1 MMRAFVIIF
10 LCAFCQ
16 QAPAQGVAVD
26 SGWLTVKDVSL
37 MIKPGSPLDFSVF
50 FPEQAAGVG
59 ARVQANAAGGLS
71 VGDKPTRFLCA
82 SMNLTPPYGGFP
94 SEQQADLYALQ
105 LRRAGYNLVR
115 MHHIDSTLMTGR
127 QRDFDYDPEQL
138 RRFQY
143 FLAALKKQGI
153 YWMLDLMSSENGA
166 YGNVTPHR
174 WVNRHD
180 LKLRVYVENAA
191 LEHWRRLVETLY
203 GRINPYTGLSILAD
217 PALLGVNTVNEGGL
231 QFLVHVNKAVSPIL
245 MPALVG
251 WLRARYPDR
260 SRFEAV
266 WKQPGSNLL
275 SGALTLPTHG
285 EMSERSDDLLAFYD
299 SLQEKTGT
307 WMAAQLKMMGYE
319 GLVTAFNNMPTT
331 HATRSRRSFPLVDM
345 HAYHDE
351 AFGFEP
357 GSRMRNDSSFDKN
370 LRYIADLATARL
382 AGKPFVVS
390 EYGQPFWN
398 AWRRE
403 AALVGPGYAA
413 FQGWDA
419 ICQHA
424 STAVDLTYAHVG
436 TWKQSIIPYA
446 VGLDPVGRA
455 VETLAALLYRR
466 GDVSTGNSAVE
477 IELPGG
483 EAESTARYW
492 GVPSRMA
499 RTAFVSRIA
508 MRLPEQRAGD
518 NAQVVARLTVEP
530 ESQIGRKLGEWFST
544 GRVRLGSGDQALD
557 GLAKLQ
563 KPDSATRAAAGVFES
578 STGELLARMPSRRFE
593 VRTPRTRGIV
603 FETLDSPWS
612 LGPLRLTS
620 ADQPSLVA
628 LSSLDGNVLA
638 DSKDMLMII
647 ASDALNTDMR
657 FKDASR
663 QELVSL
669 GRLPARV
676 APRNVVLVADKRH
689 VFRITALSARGE
701 KLEEVAFDESGDGQ
715 VFSVGLSTSQSGA
728 TFYFQVERLQAR

>member
-1 MMRAFVIIF
+1 MARFLFTILLGFLYPNAFG
-10 LCAFCQ
+10 
-16 QAPAQGVAVD
+16 QGVAVD
-26 SGWLTVKDVSL
+26 AGWLTVKDVSL

-50 FPEQAAGVG
+50 FPEQSAGIEAGVK
-59 ARVQANAAGGLS
+59 VNATGGLS
-71 VGDKPTRFLCA
+71 IGERPARFLCA

-94 SEQQADLYALQ
+94 SEQQSDLYALQ

-115 MHHIDSTLMTGR
+115 MHHVDSTLMTGR
-127 QRDFDYDPEQL
+127 QRDFDYDPVQL

-180 LKLRVYVENAA
+180 LKTRTYVDNGA

-203 GRINPYTGLSILAD
+203 GRVNPYTGLSILAD
-217 PALLGVNTVNEGGL
+217 PALLAVNTVNEGGL
-231 QFLVHVNKAVSPIL
+231 QFLTHVNKAVSPIL
-245 MPALVG
+245 VPALVD
-251 WLRARYPDR
+251 WLRVRYPNR
-260 SRFEAV
+260 AKFEAA
-266 WKQPGSNLL
+266 WKQPASNLL
-275 SGALTLPTHG
+275 SGALVLPSHG
-285 EMSERSDDLLAFYD
+285 EMSERSDDLLAFFD
-299 SLQEKTGT
+299 SLQDRAGA
-307 WMAAQLKMMGYE
+307 WMVARLKEMGYD

-331 HATRSRRSFPLVDM
+331 HATRSRRSFATVDM

-351 AFGFEP
+351 SFGFEP

-370 LRYIADLATARL
+370 LRYISDLATARL

-403 AALVGPGYAA
+403 AGLVGPGYAA

-466 GDVSTGNSAVE
+466 GDVSTGSSEVE

-483 EAESTARYW
+483 DAESTARYW
-492 GVPSRMA
+492 GVPGRMA
-499 RTAFVSRIA
+499 KIAFLSRLRV
-508 MRLPEQRAGD
+508 RLSEQR
-518 NAQVVARLTVEP
+518 VPESMPIVARLAVEP
-530 ESQIGRKLGEWFST
+530 ESPLGRKVGEWISS
-544 GRVRLGSGDQALD
+544 GRVRLGSGDHALD

-563 KPDSATRAAAGVFES
+563 KPDSATRAGAGVFES
-578 STGELLARMPSRRFE
+578 STGELLARMASRRFE
-593 VRTPRTRGIV
+593 VRTPRTRAIV
-603 FETLDSPWS
+603 FESLDSPWS
-612 LGPLRLTS
+612 LGPLRLVS
-620 ADQPSLVA
+620 ADQPSLVS
-628 LSSLDGNVLA
+628 LSSMDGNALA
-638 DSKDMLMII
+638 ESKDMLMII

-663 QELVSL
+663 QELVSI

-676 APRNVVLVADKRH
+676 APRKVVLDADKRYSY
-689 VFRITALSARGE
+689 RITALSATGE
-701 KLEEVAFDESGDGQ
+701 RLQELPFDESANGQ
-715 VFSVGLSTSQSGA
+715 LFSVALATAQSGA
-728 TFYFQVERLQAR
+728 TFYFQVERIQAR